1 MVVGEADQLELE
13 AAEQLI
19 QLSGGDGGSETRS
32 ADSVNKCCSGADRA
46 GGKEKDKEV
55 AVESR
60 RRSSGGWFPAGKK
73 GGGDGGGGVTA
84 GEPDRKRA
92 DSVSKCPKV
101 DQVGR
106 KEKDKEVAVES
117 RRKRSGACFPAGMKD
132 GDGGEAA
139 GEPDGKSAVSV
150 IRCSR
155 AVSTEDKLSGWVVV
169 ESRRRSA
176 ERFPAGKYGC
186 AAGVVDVGEERRR
199 PRFRWL
205 ADLYRETRQLC
216 VATPERRAA
225 GGEHPP
231 EDEMRKRKVDA
242 DDENMAVAS
251 AASKK
256 RTMVA

>member
-32 ADSVNKCCSGADRA
+32 ADSVNKCCGADRA
-46 GGKEKDKEV
+46 AGKEKKDKEMD
-55 AVESR
+55 VESR
-60 RRSSGGWFPAGKK
+60 LRWSGGKFPSGKK
-73 GGGDGGGGVTA
+73 GGGDGGGVTA

-92 DSVSKCPKV
+92 DSVSKCPKA
-101 DQVGR
+101 DQAGR

-155 AVSTEDKLSGWVVV
+155 AVSTEDKLNGWMVV

-176 ERFPAGKYGC
+176 ERFPAGKYGG
-186 AAGVVDVGEERRR
+186 AAGVVDGGEERRR

-205 ADLYRETRQLC
+205 ADLYRETRQVC